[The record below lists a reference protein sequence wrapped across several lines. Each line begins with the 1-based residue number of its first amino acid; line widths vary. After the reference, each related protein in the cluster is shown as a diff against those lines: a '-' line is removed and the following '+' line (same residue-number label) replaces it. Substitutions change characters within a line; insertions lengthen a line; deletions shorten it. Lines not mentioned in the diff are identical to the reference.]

1 MWLITHLPL
10 FHFFIFLL
18 DEKVGKEEQSC
29 RRRTSAK
36 EEALGW
42 GGMHCRCRLLYLY
55 NCTSWFMGFA
65 GLLCVSFAAAL
76 GISGTSFP
84 HDQYSEIHI

>member
-10 FHFFIFLL
+10 FDFFIFLR
-18 DEKVGKEEQSC
+18 KGGKEEQSC
-29 RRRTSAK
+29 SRRTSAGK
-36 EEALGW
+36 DGL
-42 GGMHCRCRLLYLY
+42 GGMHWRCRLFYQY
-55 NCTSWFMGFA
+55 NCTSWFMGFTGA
-65 GLLCVSFAAAL
+65 LCVSFAGAP